1 MASPPTSP
9 GTSSA
14 GSDIVLERLNR
25 LHPKII
31 DLGLDRVADLL
42 QRVGN
47 PQDRLPPVV
56 HVAGTNGKG
65 STVAYLRA
73 MLEAASYRVHVYTSP
88 HLVRFH
94 ERIRLAGKLID
105 EQRLVELLEYCER
118 ANDQRNITFFEITT
132 VAAFLAFADTP
143 ADILLLETG
152 LGGRLDATNMVA
164 RPLATILTPISMDHM
179 QYLGDTLAKIAFEKA
194 GIMKAGTP
202 SVVGPQPPE
211 ALAVFEERAAK
222 LNVPLLRAGREWTCV
237 AESEGSSTIDGMRF
251 RDANRDL
258 HLPRPALLGDFQI
271 DNAGMAIATLPCL
284 GDIDVRDAAIE
295 RGLREVKWPARMQR
309 IASGRFAANLPAGWE
324 IWLDGGHNES
334 AGAAIASI
342 VRDWQRDDR
351 AAGHAPKPL
360 HLIFGMLNTKQPVD
374 FLRHLAPLAASL
386 QAVAIGGGHQNL
398 TVAEMLDAA
407 RNAGVANPQ
416 EAATIDAALAQI
428 RTREPQPS
436 RILFCGSLYFAGEVL
451 AGNG

>member
-1 MASPPTSP
+1 MASPPSP
-9 GTSSA
+9 PRSTA
-14 GSDIVLERLNR
+14 TGSDIVLERLNR

-42 QRVGN
+42 ERVGR

-73 MLEAASYRVHVYTSP
+73 MIEAAGYRVHVYTSP

-94 ERIRLAGKLID
+94 ERIRLAGELID

-132 VAAFLAFADTP
+132 VAAFIAFADTP

-152 LGGRLDATNMVA
+152 LGGRLDATNLVD

-179 QYLGDTLAKIAFEKA
+179 MYLGDTLAKIAFEKA

-202 SVVGPQPPE
+202 AVIGPQPPE

-222 LNVPLLRAGREWTCV
+222 LNIPLLRAGREYTCV
-237 AESEGSSTIDGMRF
+237 PEQDGMRF

-258 HLPRPALLGDFQI
+258 HLPRPALLGDYQI
-271 DNAGMAIATLPCL
+271 DNAGMAIAALPCL

-295 RGLREVKWPARMQR
+295 KGLRTVDWPARMQR
-309 IASGRFAANLPAGWE
+309 LTKGPLFAGLPAGWE

-334 AGAAIASI
+334 AGAAIAAMA
-342 VRDWQRDDR
+342 RDWQRDDR
-351 AAGHAPKPL
+351 KGGAVPKPL
-360 HLIFGMLNTKQPVD
+360 HLVFGMLNTKQPTD
-374 FLRHLAPLAASL
+374 FLRHLVPFTASL

-398 TVAEMLDAA
+398 TTDEMLAAA
-407 RNAGVANPQ
+407 RAAGVANA
-416 EAATIDAALAQI
+416 EAAPSIEAAVARI
-428 RTREPQPS
+428 RAREPKPA

-451 AGNG
+451 AENG

>member
-1 MASPPTSP
+1 MASAP
-9 GTSSA
+9 SSS

-42 QRVGN
+42 DRVGR

-73 MLEAASYRVHVYTSP
+73 MCEAAGYRVHVYTSP

-94 ERIRLAGKLID
+94 ERIRLAGALID
-105 EQRLVELLEYCER
+105 EQRLVDLLEFCER

-152 LGGRLDATNMVA
+152 LGGRLDATNMVD
-164 RPLATILTPISMDHM
+164 RPLATVLTPISMDHM
-179 QYLGDTLAKIAFEKA
+179 MYLGDTLAKIAFEKA

-202 SVVGPQPPE
+202 SIVGPQPPE
-211 ALAVFEERAAK
+211 ALAVFEERAGK
-222 LNVPLLRAGREWTCV
+222 LNIPLLRAGREWRCV
-237 AESEGSSTIDGMRF
+237 AEDTDIARGMRF

-258 HLPRPALLGDFQI
+258 HLPRPALPGDHQI

-284 GDIDVRDAAIE
+284 GDIEVRDAAIE
-295 RGLREVKWPARMQR
+295 RGLRDVDWPARMQKLTR
-309 IASGRFAANLPAGWE
+309 GPLFAGLPAGWE

-334 AGAAIASI
+334 AGAAIAAMA
-342 VRDWQRDDR
+342 RDWQRDDR
-351 AAGHAPKPL
+351 KSGGAPKPL
-360 HLIFGMLNTKQPVD
+360 HLVFGMLNTKQPTD
-374 FLRHLAPLAASL
+374 FLRHLVPFTASL

-398 TVAEMLDAA
+398 TTDEMLAAA
-407 RNAGVANPQ
+407 RAAGVANA
-416 EAATIDAALAQI
+416 EAAPSIDAAVARI
-428 RTREPQPS
+428 RARENKPA

-451 AGNG
+451 AENG

>member
-1 MASPPTSP
+1 MASAT
-9 GTSSA
+9 TSS

-42 QRVGN
+42 DRVGR

-73 MLEAASYRVHVYTSP
+73 MLEAAGYRVHVYTSP

-94 ERIRLAGKLID
+94 ERIRLAGALID
-105 EQRLVELLEYCER
+105 EQRLVDLLEFCER

-152 LGGRLDATNMVA
+152 LGGRLDATNMVD

-179 QYLGDTLAKIAFEKA
+179 MYLGDTLAKIAFEKA

-222 LNVPLLRAGREWTCV
+222 LDIPLLRAGREYSC
-237 AESEGSSTIDGMRF
+237 APERNGMRF

-258 HLPRPALLGDFQI
+258 HLPRPSLLGDYQI
-271 DNAGMAIATLPCL
+271 DNAGMAIAALPCL

-295 RGLREVKWPARMQR
+295 RGLREVEWPARMQR
-309 IASGRFAANLPAGWE
+309 IASGRFAANLPSGWE
-324 IWLDGGHNES
+324 VWLDGGHNES

-342 VRDWQRDDR
+342 VRDWHRADR
-351 AAGHAPKPL
+351 EAGHEPKPL

-398 TVAEMLDAA
+398 TVDEMLDAA
-407 RNAGVANPQ
+407 RNAGVSNPQ
-416 EAATIDAALAQI
+416 PAADIAAAIAQI
-428 RTREPQPS
+428 RARETQPS

>member
-1 MASPPTSP
+1 MASQPTSP
-9 GTSSA
+9 GPTRSA

-42 QRVGN
+42 ERVGN

-65 STVAYLRA
+65 SVIAYLRA
-73 MLEAASYRVHVYTSP
+73 MLEASSYRVHVYTSP

-94 ERIRLAGKLID
+94 ERIRLAGELID
-105 EQRLVELLEYCER
+105 EERLVALLELCER
-118 ANDQRNITFFEITT
+118 ANDRRNITFFEITT
-132 VAAFLAFADTP
+132 VAAFLAFAETP
-143 ADILLLETG
+143 GDILLLETG
-152 LGGRLDATNMVA
+152 LGGRLDATNMIA

-202 SVVGPQPPE
+202 AIVGPQPRE

-222 LNVPLLRAGREWTCV
+222 LDVPLLVAGRDYRCTPEN
-237 AESEGSSTIDGMRF
+237 GGMRF
-251 RDANRDL
+251 RDANREL

-271 DNAGMAIATLPCL
+271 DNAGMAIAALPAL
-284 GDIDVRDAAIE
+284 GDFDVRDAAIE
-295 RGLREVKWPARMQR
+295 RGLREVSWPGRMQR
-309 IASGRFAANLPAGWE
+309 IESGRFAAGLPAGWE
-324 IWLDGGHNES
+324 VWLDGGHNES

-342 VRDWQRDDR
+342 VRDWQREDR
-351 AAGHAPKPL
+351 EAGREPKPL
-360 HLIFGMLNTKQPVD
+360 HLIFGMLNTKQPVA

-386 QAVAIGGGHQNL
+386 HAVAIGGGHQNL
-398 TVAEMLDAA
+398 TVAEMLAAA
-407 RNAGVANPQ
+407 RAAGVPNPQ
-416 EAATIDAALAQI
+416 AADNIGAALTQI
-428 RTREPQPS
+428 RAQEKHPA